1 MKYLPLI
8 LLFTSCSMKP
18 WYPTIGGGI
27 GAGTGSLLGPGG
39 AVAGSVA
46 GTLAGEVAK
55 GNAQIKEQA
64 DTIRALSHG
73 DVEEL
78 VAQGMA
84 QHKTGFDE
92 FTGYVKRILM
102 IAGILLGCYLVIPIF
117 VAKRCSKNE
126 IQRGLTRVPFPRP
139 SDKNEKSKTT

>member
-8 LLFTSCSMKP
+8 LLLTSCSMKQ
-18 WYPTIGGGI
+18 WYPTIGAGVGG
-27 GAGTGSLLGPGG
+27 GTGALLGPGG

-102 IAGILLGCYLVIPIF
+102 IAGILLGCYLAIPIF

-126 IQRGLTRVPFPRP
+126 IQKGLTRSPFRP
-139 SDKNEKSKTT
+139 SDNK

>member
-8 LLFTSCSMKP
+8 LLFTSCSVKQ
-18 WYPTIGGGI
+18 WYPTIGAGI
-27 GAGTGSLLGPGG
+27 GGGGGALLGPGG

-46 GTLAGEVAK
+46 GTLAGVAK

-84 QHKTGFDE
+84 QHQTGFDE

-102 IAGILLGCYLVIPIF
+102 IAGILLGCYLAIPIF

-126 IQRGLTRVPFPRP
+126 IQRGLTKAPFRP
-139 SDKNEKSKTT
+139 SDSK

>member
-1 MKYLPLI
+1 M
-8 LLFTSCSMKP
+8 
-18 WYPTIGGGI
+18 
-27 GAGTGSLLGPGG
+27 
-39 AVAGSVA
+39 A

-84 QHKTGFDE
+84 QHQTGFDE

-102 IAGILLGCYLVIPIF
+102 IAGILLGVIWPYLFSWLNDVQKMKYKE
-117 VAKRCSKNE
+117 V
-126 IQRGLTRVPFPRP
+126 
-139 SDKNEKSKTT
+139 

>member
-1 MKYLPLI
+1 MIKWWTPI
-8 LLFTSCSMKP
+8 LFCTSCSLKQ
-18 WYPTIGGGI
+18 WYPTIGAGVGGGG
-27 GAGTGSLLGPGG
+27 GALLGPGG

-46 GTLAGEVAK
+46 GSLAGEVAK

-84 QHKTGFDE
+84 EHQSGFDE

-102 IAGILLGCYLVIPIF
+102 IAGVLLGCYLAIPIF
-117 VAKRCSKNE
+117 VAKRCSKSE
-126 IQRGLTRVPFPRP
+126 IQKGLTRSPFRP
-139 SDKNEKSKTT
+139 SDIK

>member
-1 MKYLPLI
+1 MIKWWTPI
-8 LLFTSCSMKP
+8 LFLLSSCSLKQ

-27 GAGTGSLLGPGG
+27 GGGAGSLMGPGG
-39 AVAGSVA
+39 AVAGSMA

-84 QHKTGFDE
+84 HHQSGFDE

-102 IAGILLGCYLVIPIF
+102 FAGILLGCYLAIPIF

-126 IQRGLTRVPFPRP
+126 IQKGLTRSPFRP
-139 SDKNEKSKTT
+139 SDNK

>member
-1 MKYLPLI
+1 MKYLAVI
-8 LLFTSCSMKP
+8 FLFTSCSMKQ
-18 WYPTIGGGI
+18 WYPTIGAGVGG
-27 GAGTGSLLGPGG
+27 GTGSMLGPGG

-46 GTLAGEVAK
+46 GTLVGEVVK

-64 DTIRALSHG
+64 DTIRALSQG

-84 QHKTGFDE
+84 QHQTGFDE

-102 IAGILLGCYLVIPIF
+102 FAGILLGCYLAIPIF

-126 IQRGLTRVPFPRP
+126 IKKGLTKAPFRP
-139 SDKNEKSKTT
+139 SDIK

>member
-1 MKYLPLI
+1 MKYLPLV
-8 LLFTSCSMKP
+8 LLLTSCSMKQ
-18 WYPTIGGGI
+18 WYPTIGAGVGG
-27 GAGTGSLLGPGG
+27 GTGSLLGPGG

-73 DVEEL
+73 EGEEL
-78 VAQGMA
+78 LAQGMA
-84 QHKTGFDE
+84 KHKTGFDE

-102 IAGILLGCYLVIPIF
+102 IAGILLGCYLAIPIF

-126 IQRGLTRVPFPRP
+126 IQRGLTNAPFKP
-139 SDKNEKSKTT
+139 SDSK

>member
-1 MKYLPLI
+1 MIKWWAPI
-8 LLFTSCSMKP
+8 LFLLSSCSFKQ
-18 WYPTIGGGI
+18 WYPTIGAGVGG
-27 GAGTGSLLGPGG
+27 GTGSLLGPGG
-39 AVAGSVA
+39 AVAGSMA

-84 QHKTGFDE
+84 HHQSGFDE

-102 IAGILLGCYLVIPIF
+102 FAGILLGCYLAIPIF

-126 IQRGLTRVPFPRP
+126 IQKGLTRSPFRP
-139 SDKNEKSKTT
+139 SDTK

>member
-1 MKYLPLI
+1 MKMILPL
-8 LLFTSCSMKP
+8 LLLTSCSIKQ

-27 GAGTGSLLGPGG
+27 GGGAGSLMGPGG
-39 AVAGSVA
+39 AVAGSMA

-55 GNAQIKEQA
+55 GNAQIKDQA
-64 DTIRALSHG
+64 DTIRALSQG

-84 QHKTGFDE
+84 QHQTGFDE

-102 IAGILLGCYLVIPIF
+102 FAGILLGCYLAIPIF

-126 IQRGLTRVPFPRP
+126 IQKGLTKAPFRP
-139 SDKNEKSKTT
+139 SDIK